1 MIEGCGE
8 DRKFWFYSGDIK
20 YSEDQWIEANNTM
33 KKNACTDD
41 LDKALKNTDK
51 YGRQYTPK
59 TPKKYSSPDPCGKPY
74 WLCEGVKYDDYDT
87 YKEQSACAKRSKPE
101 DKEPSKEIKKKL
113 GDKKYK
119 ELISIAKSSKENKDQ
134 FNFINP
140 ENEIRKDNPKKKIYH
155 SDISDEPEEENV
167 PPMDSF
173 IEIAPLDCKIDNET
187 QKDLSS
193 IPISET
199 DFPKIV
205 FMIVDKKIELETKY
219 LKDYAEWQ
227 FLSKEELNRKTIQI
241 FEDFISFASGKKTK
255 SEILN
260 LGRHEF
266 APWQIGITG

>member
-1 MIEGCGE
+1 MALWEEEAAQEQRREDCKEAEREHRADKTRYSTPIETWDKSTDPPSCTKMQYMYEGVDVNPNDQTGVDKAREDQQTEQCNENIVNTSLKNNGIYTSKREGEVIEGCGE

-113 GDKKYK
+113 GDKKTQQQRCK
-119 ELISIAKSSKENKDQ
+119 
-134 FNFINP
+134 NFKPDPRCGNI
-140 ENEIRKDNPKKKIYH
+140 I
-155 SDISDEPEEENV
+155 
-167 PPMDSF
+167 
-173 IEIAPLDCKIDNET
+173 
-187 QKDLSS
+187 
-193 IPISET
+193 
-199 DFPKIV
+199 
-205 FMIVDKKIELETKY
+205 
-219 LKDYAEWQ
+219 
-227 FLSKEELNRKTIQI
+227 
-241 FEDFISFASGKKTK
+241 KKT
-255 SEILN
+255 SPVC
-260 LGRHEF
+260 RCR
-266 APWQIGITG
+266 